1 MSDGAG
7 ARAAGHHTVMIPPR
21 FCGWQAHSPPLHVEG
36 GRFVR
41 TEPQMTTTA
50 KPWVGVIALGAS
62 LLLAGCGQE
71 TEAEAPPLR
80 PVRVVTVEK
89 GSGGQVAAF
98 TGEVLAQDE
107 ASLAFRVS
115 GRMIERSANVGD
127 QVKAG
132 QVVARL
138 DPQNALNT
146 LRSAQAALA
155 AAESQLVTAANTF
168 ERQDRLLGNGF
179 TTQANHDAARSA
191 LQAAQSAV
199 DNAEAQLKIAQDNV
213 SYTDLV
219 ADAPG
224 TVTARGAEPGEV
236 VQAGQM
242 ILQLARQGGRDAVF
256 DVPANILRSAPPEV
270 VISVTLSDDP
280 SVTATGRVREVA
292 PQADPVTRTFR
303 VRVGLDNPPAAMRLG
318 STVIG
323 KVELGNDAVIDIP
336 ASALTALNSKPAV
349 WVVDPATQTVAL
361 RNIEVRS
368 FSQARI
374 GVDSG
379 LSPGE
384 VVVTAGV
391 QALHPGQ
398 KVRLLGAGS

>member
-1 MSDGAG
+1 MT
-7 ARAAGHHTVMIPPR
+7 ARPLLIAAIL
-21 FCGWQAHSPPLHVEG
+21 A
-36 GRFVR
+36 
-41 TEPQMTTTA
+41 
-50 KPWVGVIALGAS
+50 AS
-62 LLLAGCGQE
+62 LALAGCGAE
-71 TEAEAPPLR
+71 PEAEAPAPR

-89 GSGGQVAAF
+89 GVGGQVASF
-98 TGEVLAQDE
+98 TGDVQAQDE
-107 ASLAFRVS
+107 AALAFRVS

-127 QVKAG
+127 VVKAG

-138 DPQNALNT
+138 DPQNALNAR
-146 LRSAQAALA
+146 RSAQAALA

-168 ERQDRLLGNGF
+168 ERQEQLLRNGF
-179 TTQANHDAARSA
+179 TTQANHDAARTA
-191 LQAAQSAV
+191 LQAAQSGV

-213 SYTDLV
+213 SYTELV
-219 ADAPG
+219 ADAAG
-224 TVTARGAEPGEV
+224 TVTARGGEPGEV

-256 DVPANILRSAPPEV
+256 DVPANVLRAAPADP
-270 VISVTLSDDP
+270 VITVALSDDP

-318 STVIG
+318 STVVG
-323 KVELGNDAVIDIP
+323 RVELGTDAAIELP
-336 ASALTALNSKPAV
+336 ASALTAVNDRPAV
-349 WVVDPATQTVAL
+349 WVVDPATGTVAL
-361 RNIEVRS
+361 RNIELRR
-368 FSQARI
+368 FSPASI
-374 GVDSG
+374 SVETG

>member
-1 MSDGAG
+1 
-7 ARAAGHHTVMIPPR
+7 
-21 FCGWQAHSPPLHVEG
+21 
-36 GRFVR
+36 
-41 TEPQMTTTA
+41 MTTTR
-50 KPWVGVIALGAS
+50 PLLIAAILAAS
-62 LLLAGCGQE
+62 LALAGCGAE
-71 TEAEAPPLR
+71 PEAEAPAPR

-89 GSGGQVAAF
+89 GVGGQVASF
-98 TGEVLAQDE
+98 TGDVQAQDE
-107 ASLAFRVS
+107 AALAFRVS

-127 QVKAG
+127 VVKAG

-138 DPQNALNT
+138 DPQNALNAR
-146 LRSAQAALA
+146 RSAQAALA

-168 ERQDRLLGNGF
+168 ERQEQLLRNGF
-179 TTQANHDAARSA
+179 TTQANHDAARTA
-191 LQAAQSAV
+191 LQAAQSGV

-213 SYTDLV
+213 SYTELV
-219 ADAPG
+219 ADAAG
-224 TVTARGAEPGEV
+224 TVTARGGEPGEV

-256 DVPANILRSAPPEV
+256 DVPANVLRAAPADP
-270 VISVTLSDDP
+270 VITVALSDDP
-280 SVTATGRVREVA
+280 KVTATGRVREVA

-318 STVIG
+318 STVVG
-323 KVELGNDAVIDIP
+323 RVELGTDAAIELP
-336 ASALTALNSKPAV
+336 ASALTAVNDRPAV
-349 WVVDPATQTVAL
+349 WVVDPATGTVVL
-361 RNIEVRS
+361 RNIELRG
-368 FSQARI
+368 FSPASI
-374 GVDSG
+374 SVETG

>member
-1 MSDGAG
+1 M
-7 ARAAGHHTVMIPPR
+7 V
-21 FCGWQAHSPPLHVEG
+21 
-36 GRFVR
+36 FV
-41 TEPQMTTTA
+41 
-50 KPWVGVIALGAS
+50 ALGAS
-62 LLLAGCGQE
+62 LLLAGCGAE
-71 TEAEAPPLR
+71 TEAEAPQPR

-89 GSGGQVAAF
+89 GEGGQVVSF

-115 GRMIERSANVGD
+115 GRMIERSANIGD

-132 QVVARL
+132 QIVARL
-138 DPQNALNT
+138 DPQNAQNT

-155 AAESQLVTAANTF
+155 AAESQLVTAANAF
-168 ERQDRLLGNGF
+168 ERQDRLLANGF
-179 TTQANHDAARSA
+179 TTRANHDAARTA

-199 DNAEAQLKIAQDNV
+199 DDAEAQLKIAQDNL

-219 ADAPG
+219 VDAAG

-256 DVPANILRSAPPEV
+256 DLPANMLRQAPADP
-270 VISVTLSDDP
+270 VITVSLSDDP
-280 SVTATGRVREVA
+280 NVTAVGRVREVA

-303 VRVGLDNPPAAMRLG
+303 VRVGLDNPPPAMRLG
-318 STVIG
+318 STVVG
-323 KVELGNDAVIDIP
+323 RVRLDNDLVIDIP
-336 ASALTALNSKPAV
+336 ASALTAVNSQPAV
-349 WVVDPATQTVAL
+349 WIVDPATQTVSL

-368 FSQARI
+368 FSQARVA
-374 GVDSG
+374 VDSG

>member
-1 MSDGAG
+1 
-7 ARAAGHHTVMIPPR
+7 
-21 FCGWQAHSPPLHVEG
+21 
-36 GRFVR
+36 
-41 TEPQMTTTA
+41 MTTTVRPLA
-50 KPWVGVIALGAS
+50 IVVMLGAS
-62 LLLAGCGQE
+62 LLLAGCGE
-71 TEAEAPPLR
+71 EAEVEAPAPR

-89 GSGGQVAAF
+89 VMGGQVASF

-138 DPQNALNT
+138 DPQNALNA

-168 ERQDRLLGNGF
+168 GRQEQLLGNGF
-179 TTQANHDAARSA
+179 TTQANHDAARTA
-191 LQAAQSAV
+191 LQAAQSGV

-219 ADAPG
+219 ADAAG

-256 DVPANILRSAPPEV
+256 DVPANILRSASADQ
-270 VISVTLSDDP
+270 VITITLSDDP
-280 SVTATGRVREVA
+280 GVTATGRVREVA

-323 KVELGNDAVIDIP
+323 RVELGATAAIELP
-336 ASALTALNSKPAV
+336 ASALTAVNERPAV
-349 WVVDPATQTVAL
+349 WVVDPVTGTVAL
-361 RNIEVRS
+361 RNIELRR
-368 FSQARI
+368 FSQASI
-374 GVDSG
+374 AVESG
-379 LSPGE
+379 LSPGD

>member
-1 MSDGAG
+1 
-7 ARAAGHHTVMIPPR
+7 
-21 FCGWQAHSPPLHVEG
+21 
-36 GRFVR
+36 
-41 TEPQMTTTA
+41 MTTTA
-50 KPWVGVIALGAS
+50 TPRTTGSRIARSWNAQSWIGFVALGAS
-62 LLLAGCGQE
+62 LALAGCGQE
-71 TEAEAPPLR
+71 QEAQAPQLR

-89 GSGGQVAAF
+89 GEGGQLVSF

-132 QVVARL
+132 QIVARL
-138 DPQNALNT
+138 DPQNALNS
-146 LRSAQAALA
+146 LRSAQAAVT

-168 ERQDRLLGNGF
+168 DRQERLLVNGF
-179 TTQANHDAARSA
+179 TTQANHDAARTA
-191 LQAAQSAV
+191 LQAAQSAL
-199 DNAEAQLKIAQDNV
+199 DNAEAQLKIATDNV

-256 DVPANILRSAPPEV
+256 DVPANILRSAPADP
-270 VISVTLSDDP
+270 VIRVTLSDDP

-303 VRVGLDNPPAAMRLG
+303 VRVGLDTPPAAMRLG
-318 STVIG
+318 STVVG
-323 KVELGNDAVIDIP
+323 QVRLENDPVIDIP
-336 ASALTALNSKPAV
+336 ASALTAVNSQPAV

-361 RNIEVRS
+361 RNIQVRS
-368 FSQARI
+368 FSQAR
-374 GVDSG
+374 VAVESG
-379 LSPGE
+379 LTPGE

>member
-1 MSDGAG
+1 
-7 ARAAGHHTVMIPPR
+7 
-21 FCGWQAHSPPLHVEG
+21 
-36 GRFVR
+36 
-41 TEPQMTTTA
+41 MTTM
-50 KPWVGVIALGAS
+50 KPWMGAVALGAS

-71 TEAEAPPLR
+71 SEAEAPAPR

-89 GSGGQVAAF
+89 GAGGQAASF
-98 TGEVLAQDE
+98 TGEVQAQDE
-107 ASLAFRVS
+107 AALAFRVS

-127 QVKAG
+127 QVAAG

-138 DPQNALNT
+138 DPQNALNA

-168 ERQDRLLGNGF
+168 ERQERLLGNGF

-191 LQAAQSAV
+191 LQAAQSGV
-199 DNAEAQLKIAQDNV
+199 DDAEAQLKIAQDNV

-219 ADAPG
+219 ADAAG
-224 TVTARGAEPGEV
+224 TVTARGGEPGEV

-256 DVPANILRSAPPEV
+256 DVPANMLRAAPADP
-270 VISVTLSDDP
+270 VITVSLSDDP
-280 SVTATGRVREVA
+280 KVTATGRVREVA

-323 KVELGNDAVIDIP
+323 RVELAGAAAIELP
-336 ASALTALNSKPAV
+336 ASALTAVNDRPAV
-349 WVVDPATQTVAL
+349 WVFDPATQTVAL
-361 RNIEVRS
+361 RNIEVRR
-368 FSQARI
+368 FSQAS
-374 GVDSG
+374 VTVESG

-384 VVVTAGV
+384 VVVSAGV